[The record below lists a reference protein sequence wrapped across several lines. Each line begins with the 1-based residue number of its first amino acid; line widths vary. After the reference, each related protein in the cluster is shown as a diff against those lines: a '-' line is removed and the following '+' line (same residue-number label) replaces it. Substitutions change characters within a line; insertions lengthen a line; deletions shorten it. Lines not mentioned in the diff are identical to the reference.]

1 MENKEFIKSISLDGE
16 EWRDVVGFEG
26 FYMVSS
32 LGRIMRKFT
41 SCQRINGHGR
51 AVTYPKILT
60 PTIQRNRKQNYYY
73 VTLSKSNKRY
83 RMLVHRIVAMAFISN
98 QLNRPEVDHIDGNGL
113 NNNASNLRWCNRSE
127 NNMNP
132 IARKR
137 QAVSHTGKQQPQLW
151 VPVVCI
157 SKSGTVTFYKSVS
170 EAEKDGFQRSS
181 IFYSINHPDKPI
193 RKRQWMRLEDYESL
207 VNQNI
212 KERLPNT
219 GLV

>member
-1 MENKEFIKSISLDGE
+1 MKNKEFIKSVSLDGE
-16 EWRDVVGFEG
+16 EWRDVVGFED

-41 SCQRINGHGR
+41 SRPRIDGR
-51 AVTYPKILT
+51 NTAVTYPKILT
-60 PTIQRNRKQNYYY
+60 PTIHHARKQSYYY
-73 VTLSKSNKRY
+73 VTLSVFNKRY
-83 RMLVHRIVAMAFISN
+83 RMLVHRMVAMAFIQN
-98 QLNRPEVDHIDGNGL
+98 PLNRPEIDHIDGNGL
-113 NNNASNLRWCNRSE
+113 NNAISNLRWCSRSE

-137 QAVSHTGKQQPQLW
+137 QSESHSGKQQPTLW
-151 VPVVCI
+151 VPIVCI
-157 SKSGTVTFYKSVS
+157 SRNGTVTFYKSVS

-181 IFYSINHPDKPI
+181 IFYSINHPDKPV

-207 VNQNI
+207 VNQKV